1 MAISLRQLEYFV
13 TVVDEGSFTR
23 AAELL
28 QVSQP
33 GLSHQI
39 QALERELGGPLL
51 ERLPRKVRLT
61 PAGRTALPHARAS
74 LAHAQRA
81 SSAARRAL
89 GVETGELH
97 VGTLYSISTGILPGA
112 LRTWRRS
119 YPELQV
125 HLVELRH
132 TDDLIAVMEAGQADV
147 AVGPTPPGWDGPVR
161 EIGVEEFLI
170 AAAPDTDLPIDP
182 PQVRMADLAEHD
194 WVHYTARSGLSDI
207 LDSACSRAGF
217 QPRLS
222 VRTEQGPSALNLARA
237 GLGLALVPGNIVPPH
252 FDGILLRPDPPV
264 RRPLSVYT
272 RVRPDPITAAF
283 VAAIAVET
291 LVTPPHITAR
301 MGSPA
306 STAWASTGPSR
317 LAVGLTIKRQE
328 GCRGRLG

>member
-81 SSAARRAL
+81 SSAARRAS

-112 LRTWRRS
+112 LHTWRRG
-119 YPELQV
+119 YPDLQV
-125 HLVELRH
+125 HLVEFRH
-132 TDDLIAVMEAGQADV
+132 TNDLIAAMEAGQADV
-147 AVGPTPPGWDGPVR
+147 AVGPNPVGWDGPTR
-161 EIGVEEFLI
+161 EIGVEEFVI
-170 AAAPDTDLPIDP
+170 AASHDTALPRDP
-182 PQVRMADLAEHD
+182 PRVRMADLADRD
-194 WVHYTARSGLSDI
+194 WVHFTQPSGLSDI
-207 LDSACSRAGF
+207 LDRACAQAGF

-252 FDGILLRPDPPV
+252 FDGVLLRPDPPV
-264 RRPLSVYT
+264 LRPLSVYT

-283 VAAIAVET
+283 VSAIAVET
-291 LVTPPHITAR
+291 LVTPPHVTAR
-301 MGSPA
+301 
-306 STAWASTGPSR
+306 
-317 LAVGLTIKRQE
+317 
-328 GCRGRLG
+328 LGHPTSA

>member
-1 MAISLRQLEYFV
+1 MSISLRQLEYFV
-13 TVVDEGSFTR
+13 AVVDEGSFTR

-28 QVSQP
+28 HVSQP

-97 VGTLYSISTGILPGA
+97 VGTLYSISVGILPGA
-112 LRTWRRS
+112 LCTWRRS

-170 AAAPDTDLPIDP
+170 AAAPDTDLPADP
-182 PQVRMADLAEHD
+182 PRVKMSDLAGHD
-194 WVHYTARSGLSDI
+194 WVHYTQRSGLSGI
-207 LDSACSRAGF
+207 LDGACSRAGF
-217 QPRLS
+217 QPRPS

-237 GLGLALVPGNIVPPH
+237 GLGLALVPANIVPPH

-301 MGSPA
+301 LEQPAGS
-306 STAWASTGPSR
+306 
-317 LAVGLTIKRQE
+317 
-328 GCRGRLG
+328 

>member
-1 MAISLRQLEYFV
+1 MAISLRQLEYFI
-13 TVVDEGSFTR
+13 TVVDEGSFTG

-28 QVSQP
+28 GVSQP

-81 SSAARRAL
+81 SSAARRAS

-97 VGTLYSISTGILPGA
+97 VGTLYSISTGVLPGA

-125 HLVELRH
+125 HLVEFPH
-132 TDDLIAVMEAGQADV
+132 TAELIAAMEAGGADV
-147 AVGPTPPGWDGPVR
+147 AVGPTPPGWDGPCR
-161 EIGVEEFLI
+161 IIGAEEFVI
-170 AAAPDTDLPIDP
+170 AAAPDQLPYRDGACVP
-182 PQVRMADLAEHD
+182 LTELAGQE

-207 LDSACSRAGF
+207 LNSACERAGF
-217 QPRLS
+217 APRLS
-222 VRTEQGPSALNLARA
+222 ARTEQSPSALGLARA
-237 GLGLALVPGNIVPPH
+237 GVGLALLPGNIVPPH

-264 RRPLSVYT
+264 LRPLAVYT

-283 VAAIAVET
+283 VSAISVET
-291 LVTPPHITAR
+291 LVTPTHI
-301 MGSPA
+301 
-306 STAWASTGPSR
+306 
-317 LAVGLTIKRQE
+317 IE
-328 GCRGRLG
+328 RLGVLPA

>member
-1 MAISLRQLEYFV
+1 MDRLEVISSVHGNFAAPARILRHRDRPGLLHPGRRTAAGEPAGPV
-13 TVVDEGSFTR
+13 PPDPGPGTRTRR
-23 AAELL
+23 AA
-28 QVSQP
+28 
-33 GLSHQI
+33 
-39 QALERELGGPLL
+39 ARA
-51 ERLPRKVRLT
+51 
-61 PAGRTALPHARAS
+61 PAAEGAAHPALPHARAS

-112 LRTWRRS
+112 LRTWRRD

-125 HLVELRH
+125 HLVERRH

-161 EIGVEEFLI
+161 EIGVEEFVI
-170 AAAPDTDLPIDP
+170 VAAPDADLPADP

-194 WVHYTARSGLSDI
+194 WVHYTAPSGLSDI
-207 LDSACSRAGF
+207 LDGACSRAGF
-217 QPRLS
+217 RPRLS

-237 GLGLALVPGNIVPPH
+237 GLGLALVPGNIIPPH
-252 FDGILLRPDPPV
+252 FDGVLLRPDPPV

-291 LVTPPHITAR
+291 LVTPPHII
-301 MGSPA
+301 
-306 STAWASTGPSR
+306 SR
-317 LAVGLTIKRQE
+317 LAGAFDTPQPGHQKDE
-328 GCRGRLG
+328 

>member
-1 MAISLRQLEYFV
+1 MGVSLRQLEYFI

-23 AAELL
+23 AAERLD
-28 QVSQP
+28 VSQP

-81 SSAARRAL
+81 SSAARRAS

-97 VGTLYSISTGILPGA
+97 VGTLYSISTGVLPGA

-125 HLVELRH
+125 HLVEFPH
-132 TDDLIAVMEAGQADV
+132 TDELVAAMEAGGADV
-147 AVGPTPPGWDGPVR
+147 AVGPTPPAWEGPCR
-161 EIGVEEFLI
+161 TIGDEEFVI
-170 AAAPDTDLPIDP
+170 AAAPDQLPYPDGARVP
-182 PQVRMADLAEHD
+182 VTDLAEQE
-194 WVHYTARSGLSDI
+194 WVHYTARSGLADI
-207 LDSACSRAGF
+207 LNRTCEQAGF
-217 QPRLS
+217 TPRLS
-222 VRTEQGPSALNLARA
+222 VRTEQSPSALSLARA
-237 GLGLALVPGNIVPPH
+237 GIGLALLPGNIVPPH

-264 RRPLSVYT
+264 LRPLAVYT

-283 VAAIAVET
+283 VSAISVET
-291 LVTPPHITAR
+291 LVTPTHITD
-301 MGSPA
+301 
-306 STAWASTGPSR
+306 
-317 LAVGLTIKRQE
+317 
-328 GCRGRLG
+328 RLGALQT